1 IYKRRNT
8 NMAALTSTMHSGPPT
23 LPPML
28 LQSNSKQR
36 RQRRQNANGG
46 SEGTESTNKKNTWL
60 WNPFRRRRRSVVGNK
75 C

>member
-1 IYKRRNT
+1 
-8 NMAALTSTMHSGPPT
+8 MPALTSNIHSAPL

-28 LQSNSKQR
+28 SQTNSKQR
-36 RQRRQNANGG
+36 RQRRQNTN
-46 SEGTESTNKKNTWL
+46 SVNEGTENTNKKITWL